1 MEERSLSSLVPYS
14 ATDKLYIRAKVLIR
28 FRPQDDEFHFV
39 LREKNDVDS
48 ETRINVHLKGRYAK
62 ACSFI
67 MQDDTL
73 VMSGFVVEPATA
85 TAATSNDELYATT
98 KIVVDESRSNAGIAI
113 SAPTLTQTVNKAR
126 QDQKKGTAGKGK
138 GKEKAKNRAELEYTA
153 LIDAQAGARSIN
165 VYGVLTYVKPSGP
178 TRGSDY
184 QQSFTLKDPSWP
196 DAANDDGLKCS
207 LFHRKEAL
215 LPDSAQVGDIV
226 RLNRVNII
234 KYNSQLQVANAGKA
248 TSMVAFSGRVG
259 DPVDR
264 SAARAPH
271 LNINSWSA
279 QDERKIKELRQW
291 AEQQRGHSNLGIDTC
306 VRTFA
311 ELNPREQ
318 PDILCQVLHLQPN
331 EQRNRFFRFTVC
343 DGQ

>member
-1 MEERSLSSLVPYS
+1 MPTPQRVAANSTGAGGSGGTSANSGGGSGGRAAGKRPAAAAAAAAAVAGVPALSDGNAS
-14 ATDKLYIRAKVLIR
+14 ASASASGDRDGLLQ
-28 FRPQDDEFHFV
+28 P
-39 LREKNDVDS
+39 
-48 ETRINVHLKGRYAK
+48 HLK
-62 ACSFI
+62 
-67 MQDDTL
+67 
-73 VMSGFVVEPATA
+73 
-85 TAATSNDELYATT
+85 
-98 KIVVDESRSNAGIAI
+98 
-113 SAPTLTQTVNKAR
+113 KAR